1 MSNIQI
7 TTTNEIDFAADTTES
22 SENKSANK
30 MSDVGLEGDEII
42 LSIGHAPLSPS
53 ILGQL
58 IDTTSKLCH
67 TLMDD
72 KPNAAKSSTSPVS
85 VTNNNDATNANSHQ
99 SSSSPQEVSLHLM
112 VLGSNEITLPGKSRP
127 DWDSGLGWQKGEQ
140 LLSKLID
147 SIGLNRF
154 RRRGL
159 QISPGCTVNVKLIAR
174 LLDYRDYQPYIAVD
188 NISKSTSIKT
198 HTDEYIVHT
207 LDLKNRNNDMNGEDK
222 DMDALM
228 KDEKKETDIE
238 GVGACD
244 PKAMESFQTEMKDI
258 ATLLLQ
264 STIREKISTVSCV
277 RILLPIPPS
286 LDANAT
292 PTMMKELEQI
302 IYSIFS
308 ECWCGEADGSG
319 IVKNVLQ
326 NSKIMIQFIV

>member
-1 MSNIQI
+1 MIQI
-7 TTTNEIDFAADTTES
+7 TTTNEIDFGATTTTKDK
-22 SENKSANK
+22 ENR

-42 LSIGHAPLSPS
+42 LSIGHAPVSPS
-53 ILGQL
+53 ILAQL

-72 KPNAAKSSTSPVS
+72 KPNDAKSSTSPVS
-85 VTNNNDATNANSHQ
+85 VTNNNDTTKTNSQ
-99 SSSSPQEVSLHLM
+99 KSSSSSSPQEVSLHLM

-127 DWDSGLGWQKGEQ
+127 DWASGLGWQQGEQ
-140 LLSKLID
+140 VLSKLID

-188 NISKSTSIKT
+188 SISKSTSIKT

-207 LDLKNRNNDMNGEDK
+207 LDLKNRNNGEDK
-222 DMDALM
+222 DMDVPM
-228 KDEKKETDIE
+228 EDEKKENDIE

-264 STIREKISTVSCV
+264 STIREKMSTVSRV
-277 RILLPIPPS
+277 RILLPIPFS
-286 LDANAT
+286 LDADAT

-319 IVKNVLQ
+319 IVKNALQ
-326 NSKIMIQFIV
+326 DSKIMIQFIV